1 MLVAKEKLTEKKE
14 LLSEVFREFE
24 KMLQKNFEQ
33 FKTLS
38 NLILQGGIV
47 SELKQINKWY
57 EVGAIL
63 DDTSFTAHK
72 MGSMMESINVII
84 KSYDTEQSK
93 LAYELLDAMDTLVV
107 ELNRFKADRIEKFLE
122 LKEALYAFQKEPSDE
137 NLKKLLIDR
146 KNYAE
151 ANVKYAKIF
160 GYYNGITYSLGL
172 IDDIQSI

>member
-1 MLVAKEKLTEKKE
+1 M
-14 LLSEVFREFE
+14 
-24 KMLQKNFEQ
+24 
-33 FKTLS
+33 
-38 NLILQGGIV
+38 
-47 SELKQINKWY
+47 
-57 EVGAIL
+57 
-63 DDTSFTAHK
+63 D
-72 MGSMMESINVII
+72 SMMESINVII